1 MNIALTNRC
10 NLTCKYCDIWKEAP
24 KNDISPDLIGK
35 LFKARVLDK
44 NIDITLTGGE
54 PFLHKDFLDICKL
67 ISEKRLGSLKT
78 VSTNGLLVDNIL
90 LFLDTFDS
98 SFPEDFALHI
108 SFDGAKN
115 HERIRGI
122 PAREVMSNIKL
133 IKKSFPAIAIK
144 LKFTITQINYNEI
157 LSSYGYSKRYGL
169 GFKIKLVEN
178 AANYTNKI
186 NIPDKEF
193 DDGIK
198 KKVTKDLFIIYK
210 ELKNV
215 NRKESLFIENTI
227 KFLHIGKRITP
238 CRAPSERI
246 FIMPEGKV
254 YSCIHFN
261 PIGNLNTDSL
271 DNIWNSKKA
280 KYIRGDVAR
289 SGCNNCVSYH
299 GSGL

>member
-1 MNIALTNRC
+1 MV
-10 NLTCKYCDIWKEAP
+10 
-24 KNDISPDLIGK
+24 SK
-35 LFKARVLDK
+35 LFKAQVLDK
-44 NIDITLTGGE
+44 DIDITLTGGE

-67 ISEKRLGSLKT
+67 ISEKRLGFLKT
-78 VSTNGLLVDNIL
+78 VSTNGLLVDHIL
-90 LFLDTFDS
+90 FFLDTFDS

-144 LKFTITQINYNEI
+144 LKFTINQINYNEI

-215 NRKESLFIENTI
+215 NRKEALFIEKTI
-227 KFLHIGKRITP
+227 KFLHDKRRITP
-238 CRAPSERI
+238 CRVPCERI
-246 FIMPEGKV
+246 FIMPKGEV
-254 YSCIHFN
+254 YSCIHFD
-261 PIGNLNTDSL
+261 PIGNLNKDSL
-271 DNIWNSKKA
+271 DNIWNSEKA
-280 KYIRGDVAR
+280 KYIRDDIIKF
-289 SGCNNCVSYH
+289 GCNNCVSYH
-299 GSGL
+299 GFSL